1 MHVPR
6 ASDRLDDLA
15 ILLPPVTRALKEA
28 ARKRD
33 MSTAQTRTPEANE
46 RCHLAADRARA
57 RCMNAIA
64 VTAFS
69 SGSASV

>member
-1 MHVPR
+1 M
-6 ASDRLDDLA
+6 
-15 ILLPPVTRALKEA
+15 TRALKEA

-33 MSTAQTRTPEANE
+33 MSTVQTRTPKANE
-46 RCHLAADRARA
+46 RCHLATDRARA